1 MNDTEFTDFGFEQ
14 VPPQEKR
21 RRVNNVFESVAPSY
35 NLMNDVMSFGIHR
48 LWKRFAAHVSM
59 VKPGSHILDVA
70 GGTGD
75 MAMLYARRTGP
86 AGKIFVCDI
95 SRDMLSTGR
104 DVLLDRGI
112 CNNITW
118 IQTDAENL
126 PFAPNTFDLVS
137 IAFGLRNVTDKP
149 RALASMYDKL
159 KYGCPLV
166 VLEFSALALPLLSAW
181 YDRYSYQF
189 IPLMGKH
196 IAGDEHSYRYLV
208 ESIRM
213 HPNQEKL
220 KEMMETAGF
229 ARVEYNNLSGGIVAV
244 HKAYKI

>member
-1 MNDTEFTDFGFEQ
+1 MNDTEFTDFGFER
-14 VPPQEKR
+14 VAPQEKR
-21 RRVNNVFESVAPSY
+21 RRVNHVFTSVAPSY
-35 NLMNDVMSFGIHR
+35 NLMNDVMSLGIHR
-48 LWKRFAAHVSM
+48 LWKRFAVHVST
-59 VKPGSHILDVA
+59 VKPGAHILDVA

-75 MAMLYARRTGP
+75 MAMLYAKRVGP
-86 AGKIFVCDI
+86 TGKIVVCDI

-104 DVLLDRGI
+104 DLLLDRGI

-118 IQTDAENL
+118 LQTDAENL
-126 PFAPNTFDLVS
+126 PFVANTFDLIS

-159 KYGCPLV
+159 KYGCPLI
-166 VLEFSALALPLLSAW
+166 VLEFSELVLPLLSAW

-189 IPLMGKH
+189 IPRIGKH
-196 IAGDEHSYRYLV
+196 IARDEQSYRYLV

-213 HPNQEKL
+213 HPNQDKL
-220 KEMMETAGF
+220 KDMMELAGF